1 MTERFIEQAEATVA
15 FEAEMAVKQVQNSLA
30 PSGRTECEDCGE
42 EIGADRLAVAPFAR
56 RCVPCQQ
63 GHERLRPRR

>member
-1 MTERFIEQAEATVA
+1 MSERQIENAELAV
-15 FEAEMAVKQVQNSLA
+15 EAESATAVKRLQASLA

-63 GHERLRPRR
+63 SKERRR